1 MDKFKLKCSWTEN
14 HSGEIIVEADNRE
27 EAIELLDM
35 EQNRLLELLIEKYAN
50 ETFQSLSKIVIT
62 EKEVEA
68 DSLIDVKIED
78 YEINY
83 LEK

>member
-1 MDKFKLKCSWTEN
+1 MDKFKLKCSWTEK
-14 HSGEIIVEADNRE
+14 HSGEIIVEADNRK
-27 EAIELLDM
+27 EAVELLDM
-35 EQNRLLELLIEKYAN
+35 EQYRLLEALIDKYAN

-62 EKEVEA
+62 EKEVET

-83 LEK
+83 LE